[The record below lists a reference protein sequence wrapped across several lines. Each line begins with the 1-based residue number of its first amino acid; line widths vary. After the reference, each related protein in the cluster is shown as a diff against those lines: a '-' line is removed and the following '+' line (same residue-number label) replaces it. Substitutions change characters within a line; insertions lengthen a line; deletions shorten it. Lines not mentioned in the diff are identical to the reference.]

1 MVDQMMSETI
11 GEIASALCK
20 AQACI
25 SPIPKEANNPFY
37 KSNYA
42 DLQSIWVH
50 SKKACEDYGIAVTQ
64 IIIDEDDKSFLHTI
78 LMHSSGEW
86 IKSKYDI
93 CAPGDK
99 RTGGA
104 VSPQSKGAAIT
115 YARRYSLSAI
125 LGNVTGEQD
134 DDFEEGMKHAAPKKV
149 TPKIVPL
156 EPKKD
161 AFESDTVRQQT
172 KGLMLDSIDEAK
184 TNEEMDELAIRY
196 KPTIQSLAKSGNK
209 LDTDMLNSLKRKSFD
224 KRELLNAENNDDK
237 EEQKQI

>member
-1 MVDQMMSETI
+1 MMSETI
-11 GEIASALCK
+11 GEIAAALCK

-50 SKKACEDYGIAVTQ
+50 SKKACEDNGIAVTQ

-86 IKSKYDI
+86 IKSRYDI
-93 CAPGDK
+93 CATGDK

-134 DDFEEGMKHAAPKKV
+134 DDFEEGMKYAAPKVV
-149 TPKIVPL
+149 TPNPRTIINKQ
-156 EPKKD
+156 KD
-161 AFESDTVRQQT
+161 KVFENDTIRQQT
-172 KGLMLDSIDEAK
+172 KDMMIASISCTK
-184 TNEEMDELAIRY
+184 TREEMDELGSRY
-196 KPTIQSLAKSGNK
+196 KETIKSLMRSEDPMDISMLGEIKKKSAE
-209 LDTDMLNSLKRKSFD
+209 
-224 KRELLNAENNDDK
+224 KRELLNAENNNDK
-237 EEQKQI
+237 EEEKQI